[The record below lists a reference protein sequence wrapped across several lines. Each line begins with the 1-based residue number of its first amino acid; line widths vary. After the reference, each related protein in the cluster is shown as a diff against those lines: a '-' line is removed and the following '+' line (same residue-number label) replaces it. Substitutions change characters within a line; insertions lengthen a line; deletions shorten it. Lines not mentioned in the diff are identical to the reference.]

1 MSPKNAEKVRQPVLF
16 IWSVSIICLNQTN
29 QIDQMNQ
36 RDQMDQTDR
45 ACPRRADH
53 RSSPVPKWLFRGL
66 LGPVETE
73 LARVQQRPSQF

>member
-1 MSPKNAEKVRQPVLF
+1 MVRTSGQARSV
-16 IWSVSIICLNQTN
+16 WSVSIIYLNQTN
-29 QIDQMNQ
+29 QI
-36 RDQMDQTDR
+36 DQMDQTDR

-53 RSSPVPKWLFRGL
+53 RSSPVPKWLFRSL